1 MRCTNS
7 RFFAGLRYS
16 TARWRGVH
24 RTPTVRTSSMRAD
37 VYQKLHEFNQ
47 HIDQGIDTLRSMSQI
62 KNVDSKEI
70 QRYAEYFEELRSSS
84 SGYITSVVFDQEE
97 HVSGKLFRKRR
108 HQEMADD
115 PMYGG
120 WLEEKREEAKTVT

>member
-1 MRCTNS
+1 
-7 RFFAGLRYS
+7 
-16 TARWRGVH
+16 
-24 RTPTVRTSSMRAD
+24 MRAD

-47 HIDQGIDTLRSMSQI
+47 HIDLGIDTLRSMSQI

-84 SGYITSVVFDQEE
+84 SGYLASIVFGQEE
-97 HVSGKLFRKRR
+97 HVSGKMFRKRR

-115 PMYGG
+115 PMHGG
-120 WLEEKREEAKTVT
+120 WLEEERAKKRKQLRKAKSSSKKSIHTRNSHSI